1 MAAVTLSLVSS
12 ALLEP
17 GLAEGRGTS
26 IEDDLWM
33 RQLERSLNRQTK
45 TIAPPPKEPAPLF
58 IEEALPP
65 SMKVATP
72 LVANNLNPF
81 LPAKKHPRFEKEV
94 GATTQFQFSW
104 EPAVIRT
111 SDLSAFKPL
120 TA

>member
-12 ALLEP
+12 
-17 GLAEGRGTS
+17 
-26 IEDDLWM
+26 DDLWM
-33 RQLERSLNRQTK
+33 RQLERSLKRPTK
-45 TIAPPPKEPAPLF
+45 TIAPPPKEPAPFF

-81 LPAKKHPRFEKEV
+81 LPAKKHPRFENEV
-94 GATTQFQFSW
+94 GTTTQFQFSW

-111 SDLSAFKPL
+111 SDLSAFKQL